1 MKKIVLGSV
10 AIVAV
15 LFSSSVFVIDEGQ
28 AGIVVQFGK
37 VKRDNDSLACRM
49 SMSRVCTSRCR

>member
-28 AGIVVQFGK
+28 AWIVVQFCN
-37 VKRDNDSLACRM
+37 V
-49 SMSRVCTSRCR
+49 